1 MRILFIHT
9 YYRLPGG
16 EDAVVQNE
24 MELLNS
30 QGHTVEL
37 LAFNNQGKG
46 LLKLMMLPYNPFSY
60 QKTKN
65 KIGEFKPDIVH
76 IHNLHFAASASVIY
90 AIRKMKVPMVMTV
103 HNYRLLCPS
112 ASLFHNGSLFLDSI
126 GSKFPWSAVKNGV
139 YQNSKIITFWLAL
152 STYLHNIIGTYNLIN
167 KFIFLN
173 PHSKQLFL
181 VSSLKIDKSK
191 CVIKPNYSIDTTFS
205 MRPKK
210 DSYFLF
216 IGRLTEEKGVLT
228 LLKAF
233 ENSSTWL
240 KIAGI
245 GPLQSVVEEYVKRNP
260 NIEYL
265 KQQSRKEIGSL
276 LDNAEALIFP
286 SIWYETFGMT
296 IVEAFAKGVPVITS
310 RLGNMKVI
318 VSDHVN
324 GLLFEPGNAID
335 LKLKV
340 DESKASDIDQ
350 KIDLRQNAR
359 LSYEKNY
366 TAKINALKLLAIYD
380 GCLPNVPVVKL
391 NFEPYESI
399 TPMPLEHQS

>member
-1 MRILFIHT
+1 MKILFIHT

-24 MELLNS
+24 MDLLTS

-46 LLKLMMLPYNPFSY
+46 LLKLLMMPFNPFSY

-65 KIGEFKPDIVH
+65 KIKEFQPDMVH

-90 AIRKMKVPMVMTV
+90 AVRKMKVPMVMTV

-112 ASLFHNGSLFLDSI
+112 ASLFHNGSLFLDSLE
-126 GSKFPWSAVKNGV
+126 SKFPWSAVKNGV

-152 STYLHNIIGTYNLIN
+152 STYIHKIIGTYSLIN

-173 PHSKQLFL
+173 PHSRQLFL
-181 VSSLKIDKSK
+181 VSAFPVEESK
-191 CVIKPNYSIDTTFS
+191 CVIKPNYLLDTTFS
-205 MRPKK
+205 IRPKK
-210 DSYFLF
+210 ESYFLF

-233 ENSSTWL
+233 ENSRTWL

-245 GPLQSVVEEYVKRNP
+245 GPLQSVVEEYAERNP

-265 KQQSRKEIGSL
+265 GQQSRTEIGNL
-276 LDNAEALIFP
+276 LDDAEALIFP

-310 RLGNMKVI
+310 YLGNMKVI

-324 GLLFEPGNAID
+324 GLLFEPGNAVD
-335 LKLKV
+335 LKRKVEEFKASKV
-340 DESKASDIDQ
+340 DQRINLS
-350 KIDLRQNAR
+350 QNAR
-359 LSYEKNY
+359 NSYERNY
-366 TAKINALKLLAIYD
+366 TSEINALKLLTIYD
-380 GCLPNVPVVKL
+380 SCLPNVPIVKL
-391 NFEPYESI
+391 KFETFAPVR
-399 TPMPLEHQS
+399 PMPLEHHN

>member
-24 MELLNS
+24 MDLLTS

-46 LLKLMMLPYNPFSY
+46 LLKLLMMPYNPFSY

-65 KIGEFKPDIVH
+65 KIKEFKPDMVH

-112 ASLFHNGSLFLDSI
+112 ASLFHNGSLFLDSLE
-126 GSKFPWSAVKNGV
+126 SKFPWSAVKNGV

-152 STYLHNIIGTYNLIN
+152 STYIHKIVGTYNLVN

-173 PHSKQLFL
+173 PHSRQLFL
-181 VSSLKIDKSK
+181 VSAFPVDENK
-191 CVIKPNYSIDTTFS
+191 CVVKPNYLLDTTFNI
-205 MRPKK
+205 RPKK
-210 DSYFLF
+210 ESYFLF

-245 GPLQSVVEEYVKRNP
+245 GPLQSVVEEYAKRNS

-265 KQQSRKEIGSL
+265 GQQSRKEIGSV
-276 LDNAEALIFP
+276 LDGAEALIFP

-296 IVEAFAKGVPVITS
+296 IVEAFAKGVPVIAS
-310 RLGNMKVI
+310 HLGNMKVI
-318 VSDHVN
+318 VSDHGN
-324 GLLFEPGNAID
+324 GLLFEPGNATD
-335 LKLKV
+335 LKRKV
-340 DESKASDIDQ
+340 EEFKESNLQ
-350 KIDLRQNAR
+350 RKIDLRQNAR
-359 LSYEKNY
+359 TSYERNY
-366 TAKINALKLLAIYD
+366 TAEINALKLLTIYD
-380 GCLPNVPVVKL
+380 SCLPNVPIVKL
-391 NFEPYESI
+391 KFETYVPS
-399 TPMPLEHQS
+399 TQMPLEQQN